1 MNGVMIDKWS
11 DMRALA
17 SRKVGRQTDSETSR
31 QTGMISISTVGQQAV
46 FQVAR
51 WTEDRQLTSYRNLES
66 QLLICRWMLL
76 TSSM

>member
-17 SRKVGRQTDSETSR
+17 RKVGRQTDSETSR

-51 WTEDRQLTSYRNLES
+51 WTENTQLTSYRNLLMS
-66 QLLICRWMLL
+66 RIYAGGCC
-76 TSSM
+76 